1 MTTHPTNTT
10 IYPVNSPIVSPTSSS
25 SSGATFKGFRS
36 GRATAGVVHAADPED
51 PYVDDNIGSVQPARS
66 LDDSSVVARPIGNHA
81 VMGTGTH
88 SRVDASFEVKQEP
101 TSPITLPSFA
111 HIAAHAGLGVP
122 SFHAHVGH
130 SPIQDLRQRIERVEA
145 RQWSL
150 GTALSGQEN
159 HQVWMQEKS
168 SALHTDIESIEERLA
183 TLEARFEESEERGKE
198 VWMMVRETQIT
209 MNEMW
214 DSFKHR
220 MERSKRKREN
230 EEPAVAQANDPIG
243 IQQVQEEASDTKRRA
258 KRRRGSPRIEPFST
272 KRHQTRSQATR
283 KPTGTP

>member
-10 IYPVNSPIVSPTSSS
+10 IYPVDNSVVSPTSSS
-25 SSGATFKGFRS
+25 SSGATFKGFRFS
-36 GRATAGVVHAADPED
+36 RVTAGVVHAADPED
-51 PYVDDNIGSVQPARS
+51 PYVDDTIGSVQPARS
-66 LDDSSVVARPIGNHA
+66 LDDSSVVARPISNHA

-88 SRVDASFEVKQEP
+88 SRVDATFEVKQEP

-111 HIAAHAGLGVP
+111 NIAAQAGLGVP
-122 SFHAHVGH
+122 SFHAYVGH

-145 RQWSL
+145 RQRSL
-150 GTALSGQEN
+150 GTPLSGQEN
-159 HQVWMQEKS
+159 HQVWMQEKY

-183 TLEARFEESEERGKE
+183 TLEARFEESEDRGKE

-214 DSFKHR
+214 ESFKHR
-220 MERSKRKREN
+220 MKRSKRKREN
-230 EEPAVAQANDPIG
+230 EEPVVAQASDSIG
-243 IQQVQEEASDTKRRA
+243 IQQVREETSDTEHRS
-258 KRRRGSPRIEPFST
+258 KRRRGSPPIEPFST
-272 KRHQTRSQATR
+272 ERHQTRSQATR